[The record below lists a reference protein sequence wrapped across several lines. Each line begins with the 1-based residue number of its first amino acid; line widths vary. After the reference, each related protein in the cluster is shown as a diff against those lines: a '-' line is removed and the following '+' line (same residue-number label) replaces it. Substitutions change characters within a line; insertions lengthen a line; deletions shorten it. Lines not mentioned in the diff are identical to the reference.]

1 MTRRAARFLAFAL
14 ARMPFFLIIAV
25 LVGAGGL
32 ITAAVAA
39 PSIHVKHCL
48 DSVSG
53 GGGKMMLT
61 PVPSGTPSIAEEPEG
76 ST

>member
-1 MTRRAARFLAFAL
+1 
-14 ARMPFFLIIAV
+14 MPFFLIIAV

-39 PSIHVKHCL
+39 PSIDVKHCL

-53 GGGKMMLT
+53 SVGGGKMMLT
-61 PVPSGTPSIAEEPEG
+61 PVPSGTPSIAEEPEPEG
-76 ST
+76 SA

>member
-1 MTRRAARFLAFAL
+1 
-14 ARMPFFLIIAV
+14 MPFFLIIAV

-39 PSIHVKHCL
+39 PSIDVKHCL